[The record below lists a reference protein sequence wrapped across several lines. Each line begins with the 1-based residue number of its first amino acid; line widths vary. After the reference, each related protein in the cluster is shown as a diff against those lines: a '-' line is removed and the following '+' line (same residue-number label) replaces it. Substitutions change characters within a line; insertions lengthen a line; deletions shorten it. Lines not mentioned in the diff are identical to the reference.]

1 MVYTPS
7 ALNLLNSM
15 QSEAGFADPRL
26 DARPGRRGAGDH
38 PTQAYDISYL
48 SRTGEICRLRQMAP
62 DLPLFQ
68 AAFTA
73 FARGTLIATASGPT
87 AVEDLLPGD
96 KIITNER
103 GPSPLMWVGS
113 ITMHPSE
120 RDGPSLTRIKSAA
133 LGLGRPLS
141 DLMTGPGA
149 RILQRLPGMA
159 EEVLR
164 PVRDM
169 LDGMQVIEL
178 RPPSAVQLYH
188 IALRRHATVTAAGL
202 AMETFHP
209 GPGFENTLPYQH
221 FDQFMALF
229 PHVARPADFG
239 ALAHPRQPLLRD
251 RD

>member
-7 ALNLLNSM
+7 ALNFLNPV
-15 QSEAGFADPRL
+15 QAGSALADPRMDEHL
-26 DARPGRRGAGDH
+26 LRRTADDY
-38 PTQAYDISYL
+38 PKQAYDISYL
-48 SRTGEICRLRQMAP
+48 GRMGEICQLRQVAP

-73 FARGTLIATASGPT
+73 FARGTLIATASGPV

-113 ITMHPSE
+113 ITLRPAE
-120 RDGPSLTRIKSAA
+120 REGPSLTRITSAA

-149 RILQRLPGMA
+149 RILQRIPGMA
-159 EEVLR
+159 EQVLR

-229 PHVARPADFG
+229 PHVARPSDFG
-239 ALAHPRQPLLRD
+239 PLAHPRQPLQRA
-251 RD
+251 RG

>member
-15 QSEAGFADPRL
+15 QSDTGFANPRM
-26 DARPGRRGAGDH
+26 DASLNRRGAKEH

-48 SRTGEICRLRQMAP
+48 SRTGEICQLRQMAP

-113 ITMHPSE
+113 MTMRPSE
-120 RDGPSLTRIKSAA
+120 RDGLSLTRITSAA

-149 RILQRLPGMA
+149 RYAG
-159 EEVLR
+159 
-164 PVRDM
+164 RD
-169 LDGMQVIEL
+169 
-178 RPPSAVQLYH
+178 
-188 IALRRHATVTAAGL
+188 AG
-202 AMETFHP
+202 
-209 GPGFENTLPYQH
+209 
-221 FDQFMALF
+221 D
-229 PHVARPADFG
+229 
-239 ALAHPRQPLLRD
+239 
-251 RD
+251 